1 MVKAVHKVLRE
12 ASKHD
17 ASQIIILLMRNDIH
31 TYELLVALIKNWTS
45 AVIIF
50 SYPNFLRLWAYN
62 MHVF

>member
-31 TYELLVALIKNWTS
+31 TYELLVALIRTE
-45 AVIIF
+45 
-50 SYPNFLRLWAYN
+50 LLL
-62 MHVF
+62 